1 MTPLGLYKA
10 SGRKTLGESA
20 KFPEQLRRSTAAI
33 DKFWE
38 IKVSVPAPYQD
49 REVPPEPSPSVSI
62 TVSAVSIDLTAIS
75 INLAVFY
82 DKEGV
87 VHPRG

>member
-1 MTPLGLYKA
+1 MPLRLYKA

-20 KFPEQLRRSTAAI
+20 NFEKEFCSSTATVN
-33 DKFWE
+33 KFQGT
-38 IKVSVPAPYQD
+38 KVSIPAPCWD

-62 TVSAVSIDLTAIS
+62 AVSAASIDLTAIS
-75 INLAVFY
+75 INLAVSY
-82 DKEGV
+82 DEEGV